1 MLSPLTTHARTR
13 MQQRGI
19 PEAALDVLLEYGRE
33 AHDHRGA
40 VIVLFD
46 KRSKQRLR
54 RRIGDG
60 FRKVERWLNA
70 YAVLSE
76 DGAVITVGHRDGRLG
91 AR

>member
-1 MLSPLTTHARTR
+1 MLSPLTTHARVR

-19 PEAALDVLLEYGRE
+19 PESALDVLLEYGRE

-46 KRSKQRLR
+46 KRSRGHLR
-54 RRIGDG
+54 RRIGDR

-70 YAVLSE
+70 YAVLSD
-76 DGAVITVGHRDGRLG
+76 DGAVITVGHRDRRLG

>member
-1 MLSPLTTHARTR
+1 MLSPLTTHARVR

-46 KRSKQRLR
+46 KRSRKRLR
-54 RRIGDG
+54 ERVGTG

-70 YAVLSE
+70 YAVLSNN
-76 DGAVITVGHRDGRLG
+76 GAVITVGRREGRLAG
-91 AR
+91 G

>member
-1 MLSPLTTHARTR
+1 MLSPLTTHARAR

-19 PEAALDVLLEYGRE
+19 PEAALDVLLEYGHE

-46 KRSKQRLR
+46 KRSRRDLR

-60 FRKVERWLNA
+60 FRRVERWLDT
-70 YAVLSE
+70 YAVVSD
-76 DGAVITVGHRDGRLG
+76 DGAVMTVGHRHGRLG
-91 AR
+91 TR

>member
-19 PEAALDVLLEYGRE
+19 SEAALDVLLEYGRE
-33 AHDHRGA
+33 AHDHHGA

-46 KRSKQRLR
+46 KRSRRQLR
-54 RRIGDG
+54 RRIGDQ
-60 FRKVERWLNA
+60 FRKVERWLDS
-70 YAVLSE
+70 YAVVGD
-76 DGAVITVGHRDGRLG
+76 DGAVITVGHRNGRLG